1 MKHLLWLAMLL
12 VCGWAAPGG
21 AEDRFPSRPI
31 KIIVPTAAGGVTD
44 VQVRRLSPR
53 LARVLGQPVV
63 IDNRPGA
70 SGLLGLN
77 VGLSAAPDGYTLVVG
92 STSTLA
98 VSPALGVQGRFDP
111 RKDFEPVFPYL
122 VTPMLLVSH
131 PSLQVS
137 TLNDLVGLARAKPGQ
152 LFYGSAGPTT
162 TPHAAGEILK
172 QVTGIA
178 LTHVPYK
185 GTAPAMLAV
194 MANEVQLAFDFPA
207 SAVPQVKAGKL
218 KALMVG
224 GSRRIPLLPD
234 VPTARE
240 SGYPDLDFSA
250 WGGILA
256 PAGTPQAFV
265 QRLNAALAE
274 AVGPELKAQLAQE
287 GTEPLLGSPQE
298 FRQLILSEQARW
310 ARLIKAAGIKAEQ

>member
-12 VCGWAAPGG
+12 VCGWAAPGS
-21 AEDRFPSRPI
+21 AEDRFPTRPI
-31 KIIVPTAAGGVTD
+31 KIIVPAAAGGVTD

-152 LFYGSAGPTT
+152 LF
-162 TPHAAGEILK
+162 
-172 QVTGIA
+172 
-178 LTHVPYK
+178 
-185 GTAPAMLAV
+185 
-194 MANEVQLAFDFPA
+194 
-207 SAVPQVKAGKL
+207 
-218 KALMVG
+218 
-224 GSRRIPLLPD
+224 
-234 VPTARE
+234 
-240 SGYPDLDFSA
+240 
-250 WGGILA
+250 
-256 PAGTPQAFV
+256 
-265 QRLNAALAE
+265 
-274 AVGPELKAQLAQE
+274 
-287 GTEPLLGSPQE
+287 
-298 FRQLILSEQARW
+298 
-310 ARLIKAAGIKAEQ
+310 